1 MGEGAKRNGESEK
14 GKEKRKEMVE
24 NPLLRLG
31 GASKV
36 RKAEKRESEKE
47 GSAGGLARAREGERG
62 PAWRCHWP
70 ISRHARSGKTC
81 LATTHGGWDAETA
94 RSRQHAVSRY
104 RGTPAITGAVFDFSL
119 DMDLAFESRYSC
131 TGKRV
136 QE

>member
-47 GSAGGLARAREGERG
+47 GSAGGLARAREGER
-62 PAWRCHWP
+62 A
-70 ISRHARSGKTC
+70 C
-81 LATTHGGWDAETA
+81 LAL
-94 RSRQHAVSRY
+94 
-104 RGTPAITGAVFDFSL
+104 P
-119 DMDLAFESRYSC
+119 LAHQPSC
-131 TGKRV
+131 PERKNLPGDHSWRLGR
-136 QE
+136 